1 MWWIFPTLLLGVN
14 EAMVIIII
22 LYDFSLND
30 FLPFMQKPLGMY
42 HIRSKLFSL
51 PRSFNGTFCYIDD
64 VLSLNNSRFWWFC
77 WSHLSHWAWN
87 KGYHIYRYRS
97 ASYLYIHLEIDSEGR
112 FKKEFFT
119 RKEMIPIFLFVNFSF
134 ICSNIPAT
142 PAYGVYLSQLIR
154 YLRACGSY
162 QDILDRGLLLIMKI
176 QNQGFLVVKL
186 SHRFENFA
194 VATMTLLTVREYL
207 CHKWSLMCSVCRHH
221 NPVLSSFVAYH
232 RVYNRS
238 KTTGATCEAGTSY
251 PSRAPESTPV
261 FIGVGVSR
269 PLIFSVVFYGSLF
282 VLFLLVI
289 ALSVLLRYT
298 ASGIFNL
305 FLNVYVVPKTV
316 S

>member
-1 MWWIFPTLLLGVN
+1 MF
-14 EAMVIIII
+14 
-22 LYDFSLND
+22 
-30 FLPFMQKPLGMY
+30 
-42 HIRSKLFSL
+42 
-51 PRSFNGTFCYIDD
+51 
-64 VLSLNNSRFWWFC
+64 
-77 WSHLSHWAWN
+77 
-87 KGYHIYRYRS
+87 
-97 ASYLYIHLEIDSEGR
+97 
-112 FKKEFFT
+112 
-119 RKEMIPIFLFVNFSF
+119 PIFLFVNFSF

-162 QDILDRGLLLIMKI
+162 QDILDRGLLLTMKM

-207 CHKWSLMCSVCRHH
+207 CHKWSLMYSVCRNH

-261 FIGVGVSR
+261 FIGVSG
-269 PLIFSVVFYGSLF
+269 PLIFCVVFYGSLF

-289 ALSVLLRYT
+289 ALSVLRYT
-298 ASGIFNL
+298 LLVSSIF
-305 FLNVYVVPKTV
+305 